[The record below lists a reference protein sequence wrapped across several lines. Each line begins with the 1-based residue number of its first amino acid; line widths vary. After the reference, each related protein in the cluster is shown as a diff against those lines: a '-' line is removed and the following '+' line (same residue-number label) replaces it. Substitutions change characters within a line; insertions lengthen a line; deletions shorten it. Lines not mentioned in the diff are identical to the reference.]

1 MTVTLNEHDSAIV
14 YTLAQQT
21 GKTQNEIL
29 HEAIQLYMVRFQSK
43 YLVED
48 TVDPLSDE
56 DLTLVAESIF
66 LELDANELEDTY
78 A

>member
-1 MTVTLNEHDSAIV
+1 MTVTLNEYDSAVV

-29 HEAIQLYMVRFQSK
+29 HEAIELYMAKFQSK
-43 YLVED
+43 HQQDD
-48 TVDPLSDE
+48 TVDLLSDE
-56 DLTLVAESIF
+56 ELTLAAEAIF
-66 LELDANELEDTY
+66 LQLDAEELEETY

>member
-1 MTVTLNEHDSAIV
+1 MTVTLNEHDSAVV

-29 HEAIQLYMVRFQSK
+29 HEAIGLYMAKFQSK
-43 YLVED
+43 YLVEETGD
-48 TVDPLSDE
+48 LLSDE
-56 DLTLVAESIF
+56 ELILAAEAIF
-66 LELDANELEDTY
+66 LELDAEELEETY

>member
-1 MTVTLNEHDSAIV
+1 MTVTLNEHDSAVV
-14 YTLAQQT
+14 YSLAQQT

-29 HEAIQLYMVRFQSK
+29 HEAIRLYMARFQSQ

-48 TVDPLSDE
+48 RIDLLSDE
-56 DLTLVAESIF
+56 ELTLVAESIF
-66 LELDANELEDTY
+66 LELDADEIEETY

>member
-1 MTVTLNEHDSAIV
+1 MTVTLSAQDSAVV

-29 HEAIQLYMVRFQSK
+29 HEAIKMYMAKFQSK

-48 TVDPLSDE
+48 TVDFLSDE
-56 DLTLVAESIF
+56 ELTLAAEAIF
-66 LELDANELEDTY
+66 LELDADELEETY
-78 A
+78 V

>member
-1 MTVTLNEHDSAIV
+1 MTVTLNEHDSAVV

-29 HEAIQLYMVRFQSK
+29 HEAIGLYMAKFQSK
-43 YLVED
+43 YPIEN
-48 TVDPLSDE
+48 TVDPLSDDE
-56 DLTLVAESIF
+56 LTLVAESIF
-66 LELDANELEDTY
+66 LELDAEELEEIY